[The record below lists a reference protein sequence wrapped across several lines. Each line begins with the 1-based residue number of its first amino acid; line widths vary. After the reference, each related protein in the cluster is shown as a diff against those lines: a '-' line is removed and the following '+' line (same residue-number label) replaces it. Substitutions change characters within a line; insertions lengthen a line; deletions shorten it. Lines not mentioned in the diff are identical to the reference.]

1 MGEDKLLD
9 EEGSLSKEVREQAGW
24 YSLI

>member
-9 EEGSLSKEVREQAGW
+9 EEGGLSREVRGQAGW